1 MMERLDSIA
10 PILQYGNQANEWSLP
25 CEPEAIPALQNWLE
39 QLSANI
45 QTDDN
50 IYPDILQQKATPAV
64 TMVTTPTPSPQQPQQ
79 QPQQPQQPQQDAL
92 LSSEDYDL
100 YPKLSDNNVW
110 TSTTSTFQ
118 PQQHHTTS
126 ASESSYI
133 NTPPSYEQH
142 YSSPSSASTYDYK
155 NVKAQFWSPSYITS
169 PVIPSSS
176 STGATSMTTSS
187 SVQSSSAAAAPPPL
201 PPRPQ
206 QQQQQA
212 QIKPEVDYYT
222 PSDAIDFDVVRK
234 FDHVQPN
241 LVFETTKM
249 EADSGPVTPVLSN
262 QSTTFDDKKELVH
275 MMNVFSAPNTDIKYK
290 KKEEPIVI
298 VTKEE
303 EEEKPAETLNKKEQ
317 VQSILSSSPTMPRR
331 PSVSS
336 DGSSIIYYNYS
347 DEEDD
352 EDEDDEFEDE
362 QVKSPYAD
370 LVDMIQNMKVVED
383 EESIRKRHVL
393 LIDTLYKKI
402 AQASTTTT

>member
-10 PILQYGNQANEWSLP
+10 PILQYGNAATNEWSLP

-45 QTDDN
+45 QTTEDN

-64 TMVTTPTPSPQQPQQ
+64 TMVTSPTPSPQQQQ
-79 QPQQPQQPQQDAL
+79 QDLL

-110 TSTTSTFQ
+110 TSTTFQ
-118 PQQHHTTS
+118 PHQQEQPKQHTTS

-133 NTPPSYEQH
+133 HTPPAYEQH
-142 YSSPSSASTYDYK
+142 YSPPNSASTYDYK

-176 STGATSMTTSS
+176 STGGSS
-187 SVQSSSAAAAPPPL
+187 NIAAPPPPL

-206 QQQQQA
+206 QAQA
-212 QIKPEVDYYT
+212 QIKPQPEVVVVDYYT

-262 QSTTFDDKKELVH
+262 QPTTTFDDKKELVH
-275 MMNVFSAPNTDIKYK
+275 MMNVFSAPNTDLKYK
-290 KKEEPIVI
+290 KKEEPPVVI

-303 EEEKPAETLNKKEQ
+303 EDEKALSNKKKEQ
-317 VQSILSSSPTMPRR
+317 VQFILSSPVLPRR

-347 DEEDD
+347 DEEEEE
-352 EDEDDEFEDE
+352 EDNDFEE
-362 QVKSPYAD
+362 EEEEEVKSPYAD

-393 LIDTLYKKI
+393 LVDTLYKKI
-402 AQASTTTT
+402 AQASPTTTTTTT